1 MSWIISKD
9 KYRSFLSQTSSKW
22 REKGNT
28 SFTAGHY
35 DDSIEEY
42 TIAMLLADHQTEM
55 PPRTPAGGPIIC
67 ASIPSSITCINLT
80 NDCSFAWNLVLS
92 NRSAAYIELGLFAQ
106 AMEDAARSIL
116 IDPNRWRGS
125 LQSG

>member
-22 REKGNT
+22 REKGNA

-55 PPRTPAGGPIIC
+55 PPRTCAG
-67 ASIPSSITCINLT
+67 PSFMRPTIMLVLVPLNSSNIRI
-80 NDCSFAWNLVLS
+80 FAWNSVLS

>member
-9 KYRSFLSQTSSKW
+9 KYKSFLSQTSSKW

-42 TIAMLLADHQTEM
+42 TSAMLLADHQTEM
-55 PPRTPAGGPIIC
+55 PSRTCPGGTSTHPTFA
-67 ASIPSSITCINLT
+67 ASPLDLNLS
-80 NDCSFAWNLVLS
+80 NHLFSPGNSVLS
-92 NRSAAYIELGLFAQ
+92 NRSAAYIELGLFTQ

-116 IDPNRWRGS
+116 IDPNWWRGS
-125 LQSG
+125 